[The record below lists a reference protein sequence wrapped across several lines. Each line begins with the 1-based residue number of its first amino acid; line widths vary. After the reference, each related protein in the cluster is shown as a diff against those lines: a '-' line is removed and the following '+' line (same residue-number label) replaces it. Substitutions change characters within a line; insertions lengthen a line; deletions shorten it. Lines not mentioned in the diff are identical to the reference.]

1 MTMKK
6 SESSYPKPV
15 GRKEIPPSI
24 RRAVLEEAGF
34 KCANPTC
41 RAIITLHIHHLYYV
55 SHGGSNDP
63 DNLLALCGYCHDN
76 HHQRVIPN
84 ESLRTWK
91 MILLTLN
98 HGFDRRSLDL
108 LLFLDRLNEPNFY
121 ITPDGLLEF
130 ASLVASRLVDAEK
143 LSPYPN
149 WRVFLS
155 EKGKLFIEGWRS
167 GDERGALES
176 LRPNAEEQESKAT
189 EE

>member
-1 MTMKK
+1 
-6 SESSYPKPV
+6 
-15 GRKEIPPSI
+15 
-24 RRAVLEEAGF
+24 
-34 KCANPTC
+34 
-41 RAIITLHIHHLYYV
+41 
-55 SHGGSNDP
+55 
-63 DNLLALCGYCHDN
+63 
-76 HHQRVIPN
+76 
-84 ESLRTWK
+84 